1 MVGISCLGVSK
12 KTEKPK
18 KNNWKNR
25 TVKKKSIKP
34 IKILKKP
41 IGSIRFQFYKHKTKK
56 TELNPNKKKL
66 EKKPRQTGKN
76 RAKLVFVLKNRTES
90 KPAGLNRFRFFFLIR
105 FDYFFLIKTESNRK
119 WSPLVLLVSQ
129 GFAFSF

>member
-1 MVGISCLGVSK
+1 M
-12 KTEKPK
+12 
-18 KNNWKNR
+18 
-25 TVKKKSIKP
+25 KKKSIKP

-105 FDYFFLIKTESNRK
+105 FDYFF
-119 WSPLVLLVSQ
+119 
-129 GFAFSF
+129 F

>member
-1 MVGISCLGVSK
+1 LVGISCLGVSK

-90 KPAGLNRFRFFFLIR
+90 KPAGLNRFRFFFFNSVWLLF
-105 FDYFFLIKTESNRK
+105 FDKNRIEPK
-119 WSPLVLLVSQ
+119 MITPSLAC
-129 GFAFSF
+129 FARLCF